1 MKTIYRIQFFNNTEW
16 VDSVFFVNTEEE
28 AVKKVNFLNESP
40 VKHRYILLNC
50 DK

>member
-16 VDSVFFVNTEEE
+16 VDSVFFVDTEEE
-28 AVKKVNFLNESP
+28 AVKKVDFLNKSL
-40 VKHRYILLNC
+40 VNYRYILMNY